1 MGKVYDENELD
12 RVKSWVALQEK
23 AFTDSEKEKNVK
35 QWFWIGSLTV
45 VSAVVL
51 ILIVKKIY

>member
-51 ILIVKKIY
+51 ILIVKKIS